1 MNTNRLVTDL
11 FRFESDRAMHLH
23 AHRGSLK
30 GFASSNGRLLQ
41 EALADDRAI
50 RAHLEIPA
58 ALQRHPLPSGV
69 RRALAEHLSLPLPQ
83 TMPVSHEAILRASE
97 FVEEVFDLDLSHV
110 QVVTADPVV
119 MQPDSMGVVYSH
131 GYRSH
136 VVVAPSEHF
145 DPCGMLVYQFAIA
158 AHYVSMRSSPELEA
172 MITDHTAQAMVG
184 FYATVLWS
192 QREPGSA
199 LAYQLRNLARWEVA
213 SGLSNSAK
221 MPMGFIVSDL
231 GVSLL
236 KDYGGD
242 LFRSIVTEL
251 YEILPDGQGIWFG
264 ATGYA
269 GALLG
274 IGLASEEDALRSLM
288 VPSGL
293 GMTLEERLGL
303 VGFADLTGLLRAAD
317 QFIGHVLGMPSDQA
331 LQSSEAVCGGSA

>member
-1 MNTNRLVTDL
+1 
-11 FRFESDRAMHLH
+11 
-23 AHRGSLK
+23 
-30 GFASSNGRLLQ
+30 
-41 EALADDRAI
+41 
-50 RAHLEIPA
+50 
-58 ALQRHPLPSGV
+58 
-69 RRALAEHLSLPLPQ
+69 
-83 TMPVSHEAILRASE
+83 
-97 FVEEVFDLDLSHV
+97 
-110 QVVTADPVV
+110 
-119 MQPDSMGVVYSH
+119 
-131 GYRSH
+131 
-136 VVVAPSEHF
+136 
-145 DPCGMLVYQFAIA
+145 
-158 AHYVSMRSSPELEA
+158 
-172 MITDHTAQAMVG
+172 
-184 FYATVLWS
+184 
-192 QREPGSA
+192 
-199 LAYQLRNLARWEVA
+199 
-213 SGLSNSAK
+213 
-221 MPMGFIVSDL
+221 MGFIVSDL